1 METVIQKDM
10 IRRYL
15 VETWGCQMN
24 VHDSEKIAGSLRVM
38 GFLPTQDECAADVII
53 LNTCSVREKAEEK
66 VYARL
71 GTLKKLK
78 DGRRPIIGLA
88 GCVAQQAG
96 ESVFS
101 RAPYV
106 DFVLGTQSLVM
117 LPEVLN
123 RVLRHGEKVVEVGRH
138 PENLDISPE
147 QIERVPSV
155 KAFITVM
162 EGCDNFCSFCIVP
175 FTRGRERC
183 RTVSNILKEARSL
196 GESGFKEIQ
205 LLGQNVNSYRD
216 PETGQTFAELV
227 DAVHEVEGIER
238 IRFTSPHPKDFDS
251 ALFAR
256 FRSLPKL
263 CPHMHLPAQ
272 SGSTSVLERMRR
284 GYTREQYLEKVN
296 EARRAVPDIAIAT
309 DLIVGFCGETDDEFE
324 ETLSLVQTVGYDSIF
339 SFKYSARPDTLAER
353 QLPDDVPEQ
362 VKKKRLARLQEIQ
375 RHMQLRKNTGFVGQ
389 VVQVLVDGVSKKD
402 PSILSGR
409 SPHNRVVN
417 FNGMDTWMGQIIEVR
432 ITRAGPNSLRGE
444 VISALSIKYY

>member
-1 METVIQKDM
+1 METIIQKNM

-15 VETWGCQMN
+15 IETWGCQMN

-38 GFLPTQDECAADVII
+38 GFVPTRDETAADVII

-66 VYARL
+66 VYGRL

-78 DGRRPIIGLA
+78 EGRRPIIGLA

-96 ESVFS
+96 ESVFT

-123 RVLRHGEKVVEVGRH
+123 RVLRHGERVVEIGRH
-138 PENLDISPE
+138 PGNLDISPE

-183 RTVSNILKEARSL
+183 RTVSSILKEARSL
-196 GESGFKEIQ
+196 AESGFKEIQ

-216 PETGQTFAELV
+216 PETGRTFAELI
-227 DAVHEVEGIER
+227 DTVHGVHGIER
-238 IRFTSPHPKDFDS
+238 LRFTSPHPKDFDS
-251 ALFAR
+251 ALFDR
-256 FRSLPKL
+256 YHNLPKL

-284 GYTREQYLEKVN
+284 GYTREKYLEKVA

-309 DLIVGFCGETDDEFE
+309 DLIVGFCGETEDEFE
-324 ETLSLVQTVGYDSIF
+324 QTLSLIRTVGYDSIF
-339 SFKYSARPDTLAER
+339 SFKYSARPYTLADR
-353 QLPDDVPEQ
+353 QSPDDVPEQ
-362 VKKKRLARLQEIQ
+362 VKGERLTRLQETQ
-375 RHMQLRKNTGFVGQ
+375 RRMQLRKNTGFVGQ
-389 VVQVLVDGVSKKD
+389 VVRVLVDGASKKD

-409 SPHNRVVN
+409 TPHNRVVN
-417 FNGMDTWMGQIIEVR
+417 FSGKDAWMGQFIEVR
-432 ITRAGPNSLRGE
+432 ITRAGPNSLFGE
-444 VISALSIKYY
+444 V